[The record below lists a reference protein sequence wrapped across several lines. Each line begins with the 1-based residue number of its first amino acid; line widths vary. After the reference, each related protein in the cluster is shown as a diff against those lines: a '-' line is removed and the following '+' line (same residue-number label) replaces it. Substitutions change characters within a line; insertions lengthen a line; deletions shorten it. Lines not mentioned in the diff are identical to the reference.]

1 MTGSDNANRGRL
13 PDSGFS
19 MAGVGHTST
28 RRCDARKGAYLCGA
42 PAKNAG
48 SRAFCKECS
57 EARAVRAAVVN
68 QSLTTEQVE
77 AA

>member
-1 MTGSDNANRGRL
+1 MTSDDANRGRL

-19 MAGVGHTST
+19 MAGVCHTSN

-57 EARAVRAAVVN
+57 EARAVLATKV
-68 QSLTTEQVE
+68 SFK
-77 AA
+77 